1 MEFTGDA
8 SLIIKKSE
16 MNRRKFIQNAS
27 LSVLALSLSRA
38 GNTNPLLKENSKKKI
53 TIGAHVWVYAA
64 SQPGYDVSPILSQIF
79 SDVSYAGFDGV
90 ETMEHPLRS
99 AVYTKQIKELI
110 DQYKIK
116 LIGSSYGADMW
127 NKEKRN
133 QIYEDVDLIFTNMS
147 SVGGRTFGVSVGEP
161 AGRKKT
167 EEEFDNQEVLLRR
180 LISLGEKKGI
190 VLNLHNHTAEVEN
203 NMYDLRGTLKRIPD
217 IKLGPDLNWLLRAGI
232 NPVDFLREFRKQIV
246 FMHLRDQKSN
256 GKWPESMGEG
266 DVNFKEISEVMKEI
280 NFKGDSIIELA
291 HENGFV
297 RTRPLKE
304 SLKMSRDF
312 MKKTMGV

>member
-1 MEFTGDA
+1 
-8 SLIIKKSE
+8 
-16 MNRRKFIQNAS
+16 MNRRNFIRSTS
-27 LSVLALSLSRA
+27 LSVLALSVYKTGNA
-38 GNTNPLLKENSKKKI
+38 GSLIKENVRKKI
-53 TIGAHVWVYAA
+53 TMGAHVWVFA
-64 SQPGYDVSPILSQIF
+64 STMPGYDVSPILSQIF
-79 SDVSYAGFDGV
+79 SDVSFAGFDGV

-99 AVYTKQIKELI
+99 TVYTKQIKELI

-127 NKEKRN
+127 NKDKQNE
-133 QIYEDVDLIFTNMS
+133 IYEDVDLIFTNMA

-167 EEEFDNQEVLLRR
+167 DAEFDNQAALLKK

-217 IKLGPDLNWLLRAGI
+217 VKLGPDLNWLLRAGV
-232 NPVDFLREFRKQIV
+232 NPLDFLREYRKQIV
-246 FMHLRDQKSN
+246 FMHLRDQLSN
-256 GKWPESMGEG
+256 GKWPESLGEG
-266 DVNFKEISEVMKEI
+266 NVNFKEIADVLNEI
-280 NFKGDSIIELA
+280 NFEGDAIIELA

-312 MKKTMGV
+312 MRKTMGI

>member
-1 MEFTGDA
+1 MD
-8 SLIIKKSE
+8 
-16 MNRRKFIQNAS
+16 RRKFIQSSS
-27 LSVLALSLSRA
+27 LSLLALSLAKTAGASPFAA
-38 GNTNPLLKENSKKKI
+38 GNAAKKI
-53 TIGAHVWVYAA
+53 PVGAHVWVYAA

-79 SDVSYAGFDGV
+79 SDMAYAGFDGV

-110 DQYKIK
+110 EQYKIK
-116 LIGSSYGADMW
+116 LTGSSYGADMW
-127 NKEKRN
+127 NKDKQN
-133 QIYEDVDLIFTNMS
+133 QIYEDVDLIFTNMA
-147 SVGGRTFGVSVGEP
+147 SVGGKTFGVSVGEP

-167 EEEFDNQEVLLRR
+167 EAEFDSQAELLKK
-180 LISLGEKKGI
+180 IITLGEKKGI

-217 IKLGPDLNWLLRAGI
+217 VKLGPDLNWLLRAGVVPI
-232 NPVDFLREFRKQIV
+232 SFLREFKKQIV
-246 FMHLRDQKSN
+246 FMHLRDQLSN

-266 DVNFKEISEVMKEI
+266 NVNFKEIAGVLREI
-280 NFKGDSIIELA
+280 NFEGTAVIELA

-312 MKKTMGV
+312 MSKTMGI

>member
-1 MEFTGDA
+1 M
-8 SLIIKKSE
+8 SL
-16 MNRRKFIQNAS
+16 
-27 LSVLALSLSRA
+27 LALSLARTEVASSFSV
-38 GNTNPLLKENSKKKI
+38 GNGGKKI
-53 TIGAHVWVYAA
+53 TVGAHVWVYA
-64 SQPGYDVSPILSQIF
+64 STQPGYDVSTILSQIF

-99 AVYTKQIKELI
+99 AVYTKQIGELI

-127 NKEKRN
+127 NKDKKNE
-133 QIYEDVDLIFTNMS
+133 IYEDVDRIFTNMA

-167 EEEFDNQEVLLRR
+167 EAEFDAQADLLRK
-180 LISLGEKKGI
+180 LITLGLKNGI

-203 NMYDLRGTLKRIPD
+203 NMYDLKGTLKRIPD

-232 NPVDFLREFRKQIV
+232 DPISFLKEFRKQIV
-246 FMHLRDQKSN
+246 FMHLRDQLKD

-266 DVNFKEISEVMKEI
+266 NVDFKQIADVIKEI
-280 NFKGDSIIELA
+280 NFEGDAIIELA

-312 MKKTMGV
+312 MRSTMGI

>member
-1 MEFTGDA
+1 M
-8 SLIIKKSE
+8 SL
-16 MNRRKFIQNAS
+16 
-27 LSVLALSLSRA
+27 LALSLASTEVASSFSA
-38 GNTNPLLKENSKKKI
+38 GNGGKKI
-53 TIGAHVWVYAA
+53 TVGAHVWVYA
-64 SQPGYDVSPILSQIF
+64 STQPGYDVSTILSQIF

-99 AVYTKQIKELI
+99 AVYTKQIGELI

-127 NKEKRN
+127 NKDKKNE
-133 QIYEDVDLIFTNMS
+133 IYEDVDRIFTNMA

-167 EEEFDNQEVLLRR
+167 EAEFDAQAELLKK
-180 LISLGEKKGI
+180 LITLGSKRGI
-190 VLNLHNHTAEVEN
+190 VLNLHNHTAEVAD
-203 NMYDLRGTLKRIPD
+203 NMYDLRGTLKRMPD
-217 IKLGPDLNWLLRAGI
+217 VKLGPDLNWLLRAGI
-232 NPVDFLREFRKQIV
+232 DPISFLKEFRKQIV
-246 FMHLRDQKSN
+246 FMHLRDQLKD

-266 DVNFKEISEVMKEI
+266 NVDFKQIAAVINEI
-280 NFKGDSIIELA
+280 NFEGDAIIELA

-312 MKKTMGV
+312 MRSTMGI

>member
-1 MEFTGDA
+1 
-8 SLIIKKSE
+8 
-16 MNRRKFIQNAS
+16 MNRRKFIRNTS
-27 LSVLALSLSRA
+27 LSMLALSLYKT
-38 GNTNPLLKENSKKKI
+38 GNATSIIKNNDKKKI
-53 TIGAHVWVYAA
+53 TVGAHVWVYA
-64 SQPGYDVSPILSQIF
+64 STMPKYDVSPILDQIF

-90 ETMEHPLRS
+90 ETMEQPLRRT
-99 AVYTKQIKELI
+99 VYTKQISELM
-110 DQYKIK
+110 DKYKIK

-127 NKEKRN
+127 NKDKQNE
-133 QIYEDVDLIFTNMS
+133 IYEDVDLIFTNMA

-161 AGRKKT
+161 SGRKKT
-167 EEEFDNQEVLLRR
+167 EDEFDNQATLLRK

-217 IKLGPDLNWLLRAGI
+217 VKLGPDLNWLLRAGI
-232 NPVDFLREFRKQIV
+232 NPVDFLKEYRKQIV
-246 FMHLRDQKSN
+246 FMHLRDQLSN

-266 DVNFKEISEVMKEI
+266 NVNFREIADVMKEI
-280 NFKGDSIIELA
+280 NFRGDAIIELA

-312 MKKTMGV
+312 MRKTMGI

>member
-1 MEFTGDA
+1 MD
-8 SLIIKKSE
+8 
-16 MNRRKFIQNAS
+16 RRKFIQSSS
-27 LSVLALSLSRA
+27 LSLLALSLARTSGA
-38 GNTNPLLKENSKKKI
+38 SSFSGGNTVKKI
-53 TIGAHVWVYAA
+53 TVGAHVWVYAA
-64 SQPGYDVSPILSQIF
+64 TQAGYDVSPILGQIF

-99 AVYTKQIKELI
+99 TIYTKQIGELI

-127 NKEKRN
+127 NKDKQNE
-133 QIYEDVDLIFTNMS
+133 IYEDVDRIFTNMA

-167 EEEFDNQEVLLRR
+167 EAEFDSQAELLKK
-180 LISLGEKKGI
+180 LITLGSKKGI
-190 VLNLHNHTAEVEN
+190 VLNLHNHTAEVAD
-203 NMYDLRGTLKRIPD
+203 NMYDLRGTLKRMPD
-217 IKLGPDLNWLLRAGI
+217 VKLGPDLNWLLRAGI
-232 NPVDFLREFRKQIV
+232 DPISFLKEFRKQIV
-246 FMHLRDQKSN
+246 FMHLRDQLKD

-266 DVNFKEISEVMKEI
+266 NVDFKQIAAVINEI
-280 NFKGDSIIELA
+280 NFEGDAIIELA

-312 MKKTMGV
+312 MRSTMGI